1 MINHPLL
8 KGGLFVS
15 TPIQN
20 IFDICNFFHNI
31 IWISH
36 IKMLYL
42 YQVKKNGKEVV
53 LSLKL
58 TMREVGDNEK
68 SK

>member
-1 MINHPLL
+1 MNHPS
-8 KGGLFVS
+8 KEGGLFVS

-42 YQVKKNGKEVV
+42 YQTKKNGKEVV

>member
-1 MINHPLL
+1 
-8 KGGLFVS
+8 
-15 TPIQN
+15 
-20 IFDICNFFHNI
+20 
-31 IWISH
+31 
-36 IKMLYL
+36 MLYL